1 MDGNITIKY
10 LQNYIKSKDD
20 FEKYKDTYFIKLIEE
35 VGELARAIHK
45 GLPAGVSA
53 DEDIKDT
60 IDEEIY
66 DVIYLA
72 LALANVY
79 GIDVE
84 SVIPRKEAIS
94 NKKYHHDDLVFEV
107 GR

>member
-1 MDGNITIKY
+1 MDGNISIKY
-10 LQNYIKSKDD
+10 LQNYIKSKDFSPECRD
-20 FEKYKDTYFIKLIEE
+20 AYFVKLVEE
-35 VGELARAIHK
+35 VGELARAMRK
-45 GLPAGVSA
+45 ELPAGVSA
-53 DEDIKDT
+53 DEDIANS

-66 DVIYLA
+66 DVIYYA

-94 NKKYHHDDLVFEV
+94 NKKYHHNDLVFEV